1 SKDIPFLRAVMPQE
15 FTAVLVKGRSN
26 YISLRRMDRAR
37 EHQNSIFQRAEE
49 TDQLTAIGFWAKRTK
64 DGSRSDLD
72 FRPAVS
78 VWEAVESEN
87 GNCLGRECPR
97 YSECFFYRARARMRH
112 ANLLIVNHA
121 LFVSDLSLRELG
133 FGLLPEY
140 DIAILDEAHTLE
152 AVAGEHLGL
161 RISSLGVDF
170 TLARLYNER
179 TQKGLLGV
187 HNLKEAIQQLQ
198 RTRMA
203 ADDFF

>member
-1 SKDIPFLRAVMPQE
+1 MWS
-15 FTAVLVKGRSN
+15 
-26 YISLRRMDRAR
+26 
-37 EHQNSIFQRAEE
+37 
-49 TDQLTAIGFWAKRTK
+49 KRTS

-72 FRPAVS
+72 FRPYPS
-78 VWEAVESEN
+78 VWEAVQSED

-97 YSECFFYRARARMRH
+97 HKECFFYQARRRVQN

-121 LFVSDLSLRELG
+121 LFVTDLALRAAG

-140 DIAILDEAHTLE
+140 DVAIIDEAHTLE

-161 RISSLGVDF
+161 QLSSIGVDY

-179 TQKGLLGV
+179 TRKGLLAV
-187 HNLKEAIQQLQ
+187 HKLDEAIQQVQ

-203 ADDFF
+203 ADDFFDRIADWYQRQPPGFNGRVRKPIGWPETLPEELRKLATAIGEARAADRATRPSASS